1 MLVKTPAMRLD
12 LRVESVKLDDN
23 HLVFEGVAG
32 FLPCEMRAGAPELR
46 ALLRLALKPGILWW
60 LLRGKR

>member
-12 LRVESVKLDDN
+12 LRVESVKLDGED
-23 HLVFEGVAG
+23 LVFEGVAG

-46 ALLRLALKPGILWW
+46 ELLRLALKPRILLW
-60 LLRGKR
+60 LLRGRA